1 MLIRNKD
8 DIEFGMNSHV
18 FWDTLYFN
26 TSYTTRPSVLLRKSF
41 IEYHCESWNLFLWRV
56 TWYYGSQALYFGN
69 HIYRR
74 ERGGEWV
81 WDLENLIY
89 TIMRRNNLQFARNM
103 FAKYNL
109 IKRKF

>member
-1 MLIRNKD
+1 MNPETYFYGESH
-8 DIEFGMNSHV
+8 DITVHSLFTFV
-18 FWDTLYFN
+18 II
-26 TSYTTRPSVLLRKSF
+26 YTGGR
-41 IEYHCESWNLFLWRV
+41 
-56 TWYYGSQALYFGN
+56 G
-69 HIYRR
+69 
-74 ERGGEWV
+74 GGEWV